1 MERPNLATMSAVA
14 RKPGRGSKRGHVL
27 NGTWLL
33 LALGMAFAKRGEQ
46 PAQPASR
53 TLALVPPP
61 APAVA
66 PAPIAEAVSSRALSV
81 RGLARVF
88 AATVWRSMIGV
99 YFLGV
104 VGFVFLAKTAFL
116 PSLFNDPVF
125 GVYGMIVTAYLL
137 SRFVMS
143 VFYRPC
149 RADGPLPSVAIV
161 IPAMNEQSAIERT
174 IEAAFALNYPADLIS
189 VFAVDDG
196 STDETWERM
205 AFASRRF
212 PNLHAI
218 RFSHNRGKRAA
229 MAAGIRAT
237 DAEIICFVDSDSSV
251 APDALREI
259 VRPFIDP
266 RVAAVTGHADVL
278 NKSKNLLTLLQ
289 QVRYYVAFRVL
300 KASESLF
307 GSVTCA
313 SGCFSAYR
321 RERLIEVLPRWE
333 TQSFLGRE
341 ATFGDDRALTNMLL
355 RHHRVVY
362 QSTAV
367 CETVVP
373 DSFRGFLVQQTR
385 WKKSWIRESLIA
397 CTFFWRKN
405 PIAALATYVSNIFPL
420 VAPFIIFRAMLWRPI
435 VHGGDPWMY
444 VIGLY
449 AMAVMYSLYYGW
461 QRKKP
466 YWWAG
471 IAFVFLYATVL
482 IWQTYWAVATARKT
496 AWGTRAGRLDDGN
509 GFRIIGTIGRP
520 QESGIPIC
528 TDVEHVGRAGLQAA

>member
-1 MERPNLATMSAVA
+1 MGDAVPQRLTRLLRLGGRGLFRVVIGTYLLAVA
-14 RKPGRGSKRGHVL
+14 
-27 NGTWLL
+27 
-33 LALGMAFAKRGEQ
+33 
-46 PAQPASR
+46 
-53 TLALVPPP
+53 
-61 APAVA
+61 
-66 PAPIAEAVSSRALSV
+66 
-81 RGLARVF
+81 
-88 AATVWRSMIGV
+88 
-99 YFLGV
+99 
-104 VGFVFLAKTAFL
+104 GFVYETKSAFM
-116 PSLFNDPVF
+116 PALFTDPVF
-125 GVYGMIVTAYLL
+125 GIYGLIVTTYLL
-137 SRFVMS
+137 SRFAMS

-149 RADGPLPSVAIV
+149 RAEIELPTVAIV
-161 IPAMNEQSAIERT
+161 IPAMNEQAAIEET
-174 IEAAFALNYPADLIS
+174 IEAAFALDYPQDRIS

-237 DAEIICFVDSDSSV
+237 DADIVCFVDSDSKL

-259 VRPFIDP
+259 VRPFADR

-278 NKSKNLLTLLQ
+278 NRGDNLLTLLQ

-307 GSVTCA
+307 GAVTCA

-321 RERLIEVLPRWE
+321 RERLLEVLPRWE
-333 TQSFLGRE
+333 RQSFLGRE

-373 DSFRGFLVQQTR
+373 DTFQRFLVQQTR

-405 PIAALATYVSNIFPL
+405 PIAAVATYVSNVFPL
-420 VAPFIIFRAMLWRPI
+420 VAPVIIFRAMIWRPL
-435 VHGGDPWMY
+435 VDGGDPWMY
-444 VIGLY
+444 VMGLY
-449 AMAVMYSLYYGW
+449 AMAVMYSLYYAW
-461 QRKKP
+461 QRQKP

-496 AWGTRAGRLDDGN
+496 AWGTRAGRADDGL

-520 QESGIPIC
+520 EDAGIPLC
-528 TDVEHVGRAGLQAA
+528 ERVERVGDDQRIAALRAA